1 MNTNQDIIRNSCA
14 ISTNTLECLELL
26 NDEERDFMLSKTVDV
41 FYQKGEVLTK
51 QGSFASHVM
60 ILREG
65 LVKTYIEGISD
76 NLILQIFSPVNI
88 IGLSTLFEGNAIF
101 HHSTQAY
108 IDTKVSLIEINSF
121 KQLIN
126 KNPAFAAKVVSM
138 LAEQSIITNG
148 RFYCLTKKQTYG
160 RLADVILC
168 LANRIYKKKKFPL
181 QLTRKEFAELSGMS
195 IESIARILTK
205 FKADGLLEINS
216 EFVEILDSE
225 KLSMISLRG

>member
-26 NDEERDFMLSKTVDV
+26 NNDEREFMESKTVEV

-51 QGSFASHVM
+51 QGAFASHVM

-121 KQLIN
+121 KQLIS
-126 KNPAFAAKVVSM
+126 KNPAFATKIVSL

-168 LANRIYKKKKFPL
+168 LANRIYKMQKFPL

-205 FKADGLLEINS
+205 FKADGLLEITS
-216 EFVEILDSE
+216 DYVEILDLE

>member
-1 MNTNQDIIRNSCA
+1 MNSNQDITRNSCA
-14 ISTNTLECLELL
+14 ISTNTLECIELL
-26 NDEERDFMLSKTVDV
+26 NDEQKAFLESKTVNV

-51 QGSFASHVM
+51 QGAFASHVM
-60 ILREG
+60 VLREG
-65 LVKTYIEGISD
+65 LVKTYIEGVSD
-76 NLILQIFSPVNI
+76 NLILQIFSPINI

-108 IDTKVSLIEINSF
+108 IDTRVSLIDISAF

-126 KNPAFAAKVVSM
+126 QNSGFALKIVSL

-168 LANRIYKKKKFPL
+168 LANRIYKKNKFPL
-181 QLTRKEFAELSGMS
+181 QLSRKEFAELASMS

-205 FKADGLLEINS
+205 FKNDGLLEINS
-216 EFVEILDSE
+216 EYVEILDIE
-225 KLSMISLRG
+225 KLSRVSMHG

>member
-1 MNTNQDIIRNSCA
+1 MNSNQDIIRNSCA
-14 ISTNTLECLELL
+14 ISTNTLECIELL
-26 NDEERDFMLSKTVDV
+26 NDEQKAFLESKTVNV

-51 QGSFASHVM
+51 QGAFASHVM

-65 LVKTYIEGISD
+65 LVKTYIEGVSD
-76 NLILQIFSPVNI
+76 NLILQIFSPINI
-88 IGLSTLFEGNAIF
+88 IGLSTLFEGNAVF

-108 IDTKVSLIEINSF
+108 IDTQVSLIDISAF

-126 KNPAFAAKVVSM
+126 QNSGFASKIVSL

-168 LANRIYKKKKFPL
+168 LANRIYKKNKFPL
-181 QLTRKEFAELSGMS
+181 QLSRKEFAELSGMS

-205 FKADGLLEINS
+205 FKNDGLLEINS
-216 EFVEILDSE
+216 EYVEILDLD
-225 KLSMISLRG
+225 KLSRVSMHG